1 MMIQINTYIVV
12 MVLDSIRVQNFH
24 YLTVAWVKMS
34 LFLEL
39 MWAHLCIFIIKKIFD
54 SLIKHTCSWLDK
66 PIVLWTLNRQMKIS
80 LRIKKIDIL
89 ILDIDLTKGIGNT
102 TLTAE
107 TKYWI
112 NFSWPNKKYCLN
124 LHYYRSNSFLFVNAA
139 KRYWLK
145 VKDSEIKN
153 ISWVYKIYQEILQL
167 ITWKKQQY

>member
-1 MMIQINTYIVV
+1 MVIQINTYIVV
-12 MVLDSIRVQNFH
+12 MVLDSICVQNFH

-39 MWAHLCIFIIKKIFD
+39 MWANLCIFIIKKIFD
-54 SLIKHTCSWLDK
+54 SLIKHICSWLDK
-66 PIVLWTLNRQMKIS
+66 PIVLWTLNRQIKIS

-89 ILDIDLTKGIGNT
+89 ILDIDLTEGIDNT

-112 NFSWPNKKYCLN
+112 NFSWPNKKHCLS
-124 LHYYRSNSFLFVNAA
+124 LHYRSNSLFFFVNAA
-139 KRYWLK
+139 KRYWFK

-153 ISWVYKIYQEILQL
+153 IP
-167 ITWKKQQY
+167 